1 MPKLPRPNIPRYGQL
16 IRNAREARGLSIE
29 QVAHAAGM
37 APHMLLAIEEG
48 TQPSPPND
56 IAKRL
61 YNALQLNGDDRD
73 WLSVAAM
80 AASPI
85 AGTFLSP
92 VLSTLMRPKVDDT
105 EKQPQPLTASIL
117 AFLIADVRGYTHF
130 VKAQGDAAAAR
141 LATRFATLA
150 KQAMTRWDGR
160 LVEIRGDEVLGV
172 FGSARQALHA
182 ALDMQDRF
190 AEASAADPEMPLA
203 VGIGLDVG
211 EAVPVEDGY
220 RGIALNRAARLCA
233 LAGGGEILVTAGL
246 MYVAPIVDGV
256 AFVSHGKVPLKGF
269 DEPAD
274 VLAIART
281 TLAQELPPGPPRGA
295 LPPPS

>member
-1 MPKLPRPNIPRYGQL
+1 
-16 IRNAREARGLSIE
+16 
-29 QVAHAAGM
+29 
-37 APHMLLAIEEG
+37 MLLAIEGG
-48 TQPSPPND
+48 TQPAPPND

-61 YNALQLNGDDRD
+61 YDALHLSGDDRD
-73 WLSVAAM
+73 WLSLAAM

-85 AGTFLSP
+85 ASAFLAP
-92 VLSTLMRPKVDDT
+92 MMNAFMPPTEEGK
-105 EKQPQPLTASIL
+105 EKQPTPLTASIL
-117 AFLIADVRGYTHF
+117 AFLIADVRGYTRF
-130 VKAQGDAAAAR
+130 TQMNGDAAAAK
-141 LATRFATLA
+141 LATHFANLTQ
-150 KQAMTRWDGR
+150 QALEQWGGR
-160 LVEIRGDEVLGV
+160 LVETRGDEVLVV

-220 RGIALNRAARLCA
+220 RGMALNRAARLCA

-274 VLAIART
+274 VLSIARA
-281 TLAQELPPGPPRGA
+281 TLARELPLGAPRGA